1 MPGPAD
7 QARYVTVARLV
18 RAQGNRGE
26 LAAEIE
32 TDDAAFFS
40 RFSEVHLW
48 DGAQRRE
55 PARIQETWP
64 HKNRLI
70 FKFDGIDTIEQAE
83 RLAGWQVQIPA
94 GERPQTPPGR
104 YYVTDLVGCR
114 VLDARS
120 GRLLGEVEGWME
132 TGAVPLLQVAGAGG
146 EILVP
151 FAASICVEIDPA
163 ERVIRVELP
172 EGLEEL

>member
-1 MPGPAD
+1 VPGPAD
-7 QARYVTVARLV
+7 EARYVTVARLV

-26 LAAEIE
+26 VAAEIE
-32 TDDAAFFS
+32 TDDAAWFS
-40 RFSEVHLW
+40 HFSEVHLW

-70 FKFDGIDTIEQAE
+70 FKFEGIDTIEQAE

-94 GERPQTPPGR
+94 GQRPQAAPGR
-104 YYVTDLVGCR
+104 YYVADLVGCR
-114 VLDARS
+114 VVDART
-120 GRLLGEVEGWME
+120 GRLVGEVEGWME
-132 TGAVPLLQVAGAGG
+132 TGAVPLLRVAGAGG
-146 EILVP
+146 EVLIP
-151 FAASICVEIDPA
+151 FAASICVTVDTA

>member
-1 MPGPAD
+1 MSGPED

-18 RAQGNRGE
+18 RARGNRGE
-26 LAAEIE
+26 LAAELE
-32 TDDAAFFS
+32 TDDAAFLS
-40 RFSEVHLW
+40 RCSGIHLW
-48 DGAQRRE
+48 DGAERRE

-70 FKFDGIDTIEQAE
+70 FKFEGIDTIEQAE

-94 GERPQTPPGR
+94 GERPEPAPGR

-114 VLDARS
+114 VVEARS
-120 GRLLGEVEGWME
+120 GRVVGEVAGWME
-132 TGAVPLLQVAGAGG
+132 TGATPLLRVAGAAG
-146 EILVP
+146 EVLVP
-151 FAASICVEIDPA
+151 FAASICVEVDPA
-163 ERVIRVELP
+163 ARVIRVELP

>member
-26 LAAEIE
+26 VAAEIE
-32 TDDAAFFS
+32 TDDESLF
-40 RFSEVHLW
+40 RRCPEVQLW

-94 GERPQTPPGR
+94 GERPAAPPGR

-114 VLDARS
+114 VVEARS
-120 GRLLGEVEGWME
+120 GRVVGQVEGWME
-132 TGAVPLLQVAGAGG
+132 TGAVPLLRVAGAGG
-146 EILVP
+146 EVLVP

-163 ERVIRVELP
+163 QRVIRVELP
-172 EGLEEL
+172 AGLEEL